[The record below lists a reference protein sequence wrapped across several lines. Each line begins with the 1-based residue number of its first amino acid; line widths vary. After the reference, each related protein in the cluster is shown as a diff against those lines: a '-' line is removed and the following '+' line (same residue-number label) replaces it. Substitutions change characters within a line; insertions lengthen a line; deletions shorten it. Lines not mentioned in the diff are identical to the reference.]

1 MDQVLHDRIAAEA
14 AAREVAVNVVA
25 LEALRAAH
33 VPVPTIEELRRRG
46 RMAAEREER
55 PRAA

>member
-1 MDQVLHDRIAAEA
+1 MDQALHDRIAAEA
-14 AAREVAVNVVA
+14 ATREVAVGVVA

-46 RMAAEREER
+46 RLAAEREEH
-55 PRAA
+55 PHAA

>member
-1 MDQVLHDRIAAEA
+1 MDQLLHDRIAAEA
-14 AAREVAVNVVA
+14 ATREVPVTVVA
-25 LEALRAAH
+25 LEALRAAQ

-46 RMAAEREER
+46 RIAADREER

>member
-1 MDQVLHDRIAAEA
+1 MDQALYDRIAAEA
-14 AAREVAVNVVA
+14 ATREVAAGVVA

-46 RMAAEREER
+46 RIAVEREET